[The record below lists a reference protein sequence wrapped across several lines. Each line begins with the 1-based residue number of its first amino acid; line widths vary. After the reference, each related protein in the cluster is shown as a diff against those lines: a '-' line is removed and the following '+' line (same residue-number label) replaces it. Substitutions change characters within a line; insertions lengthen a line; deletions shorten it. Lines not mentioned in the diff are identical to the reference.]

1 MSKRKI
7 KHKLLT
13 IFILGIS
20 ILLLSITITF
30 TYASFDS
37 TKKLGSFA
45 VKIDKDNNKR
55 IASNLFLEI
64 TKTKAK
70 EAFTNF
76 FAMKTAVHTL
86 AYNLMDTFRYQDP
99 FKEDIKL
106 IKLKDK
112 NLLINTSPKTGDLIY
127 WGDPKSISE
136 KTKREMNKTV
146 NLVPIFKRT
155 KAIATKTIKSV
166 WLINKDKFIFVYPQ
180 DLPFIKNLPSK
191 KVFNKYFDYSDFPQ
205 KNNLSTKFS
214 PVYITKPY
222 KDLTGKIVLSIKTAI
237 YDKNKNISAVV
248 GIDIDFELLKNNM
261 LHNNIFRKNEDETD
275 EKFMEGFIFL
285 LGKNGNIVSFPQK
298 YADLFSIPESYLN
311 LTEYNQKNRIKLS
324 DSGNYNI
331 KKLAKN
337 IKENNSGTY
346 SISLNKKDY
355 IIAFSQIKE
364 LGWTLGYVIEENS
377 LLSSPIR
384 TKEEIKTTELT
395 ILKNHIAI
403 VIFFLLLSFLFIT
416 LFFRYFFLKPINK
429 IRKGIK
435 KMGDGNFDINLKEEG
450 AAEIADLST
459 AFNYLGKELKDYM
472 KNLKKEAEARQ
483 AYETE
488 IQIAEKIQRS
498 ILPNSASFPTNNKFQ
513 LSAKLN
519 AAKNVSGDFYD
530 FFYLSE
536 TKIALLI
543 ADVSGKGLPA
553 AFFMAMS
560 KVLIKNECLQESDD
574 PAKVLE
580 KVNRALCMDNK
591 AQMFVTV
598 SLIFYNINDGTATYA
613 NAGHHSALIVKNNNI
628 TIPHKTNNMALGILE
643 EAVFH
648 TNEINLNIGDFGL
661 LYTDG
666 VTEAVS
672 PKGEE
677 YGVDRVKKLIIENI
691 NMTLEELCDT
701 IIKDVTNFEDK
712 SRFDDITLVAI
723 KRTK

>member
-1 MSKRKI
+1 MGKRKI

-30 TYASFDS
+30 TYVSFDS

-45 VKIDKDNNKR
+45 VKIDEDNNKR

-76 FAMKTAVHTL
+76 YAMKTAVHTL
-86 AYNLMDTFRYQDP
+86 AYNLMDTFTYQEP
-99 FKEDIKL
+99 FKENIKL

-112 NLLINTSPKTGDLIY
+112 NLLINSSPETGYLIY
-127 WGDPKSISE
+127 WGDPNSISE
-136 KTKREMNKTV
+136 KTKREMNTTV

-155 KAIATKTIKSV
+155 KAFATTTIKSV

-261 LHNNIFRKNEDETD
+261 LHNNIFRKNKDDTGG
-275 EKFMEGFIFL
+275 KFMKGFIFL

-298 YADLFSIPESYLN
+298 YANLFSIPESYLN
-311 LTEYNQKNRIKLS
+311 LTEYNQKNSIKLS
-324 DSGNYNI
+324 DSDSYNI

-337 IKENNSGTY
+337 IKEYNSGFY

-377 LLSSPIR
+377 LLSSAIK

-395 ILKNHIAI
+395 ILRNHIAI
-403 VIFFLLLSFLFIT
+403 VIIFLVVSFLFIT

-435 KMGDGNFDINLKEEG
+435 KMGDGNFNINLKEEG
-450 AAEIADLST
+450 AAEIAELST

-483 AYETE
+483 AFETE

-498 ILPNSASFPTNNKFQ
+498 ILSDSASFPTNNKFQ

-519 AAKNVSGDFYD
+519 AAKNISGDFYD

-536 TKIALLI
+536 TKIAFLI

-560 KVLIKNECLQESDD
+560 KVLIKNECLQEPDD

-598 SLIFYNINDGTATYA
+598 SLIFYNINDGTSIYA
-613 NAGHHSALIVKNNNI
+613 NAGHHSALIVRNNSI
-628 TIPHKTNNMALGILE
+628 IVPPKANNMALGILE
-643 EAVFH
+643 EAVFY
-648 TNEINLNIGDFGL
+648 TNEGMLNIGDFGL

-672 PKGEE
+672 PENEE
-677 YGVDRVKKLIIENI
+677 YGVERVKKLIIENK
-691 NMTLEELCDT
+691 NMTLEELCDA
-701 IIKDVTNFEDK
+701 IIKDVTNFEDNN
-712 SRFDDITLVAI
+712 RFDDITLVAI
-723 KRTK
+723 KRTR